1 MRTANSLVHQ
11 VLPRAREYTL
21 EIRRNGVVAL
31 TRTIVPVGGTKA
43 IYARA
48 YHHEIVIR

>member
-11 VLPRAREYTL
+11 VLPRPRQYTL
-21 EIRRNGVVAL
+21 EIPRNGVVSL
-31 TRTIVPVGGTKA
+31 PRTIVPVGGTKA
-43 IYARA
+43 IHARA